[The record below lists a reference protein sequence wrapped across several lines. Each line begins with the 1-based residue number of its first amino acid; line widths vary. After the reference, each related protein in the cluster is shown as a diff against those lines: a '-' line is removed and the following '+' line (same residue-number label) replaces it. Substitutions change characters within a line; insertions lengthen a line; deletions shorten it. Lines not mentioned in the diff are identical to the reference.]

1 MFFSTIS
8 LTAGAVQK
16 KMIENSP
23 KNRFGPCNI
32 LQLRYLTTVSMFSA
46 PLQLYSALL
55 LLTQQP
61 PQ

>member
-32 LQLRYLTTVSMFSA
+32 LQLRYLTTVFSQSNLCFQ
-46 PLQLYSALL
+46 PLYSFTVLSSY
-55 LLTQQP
+55 
-61 PQ
+61 